1 MTTSS
6 KKDVAATFLKMCAAG
21 EVREAY
27 NRYVRENFKHH
38 NPYFPC
44 DRHSLIEAMEK
55 SLIEDPNKSFQIRK
69 VIECADAVA
78 VLSRLQRSK
87 VDLGYAVVHILKF
100 EGEKIAEMWEVAQEI
115 PEDSPNELGM
125 F

>member
-1 MTTSS
+1 M
-6 KKDVAATFLKMCAAG
+6 
-21 EVREAY
+21 
-27 NRYVRENFKHH
+27 
-38 NPYFPC
+38 
-44 DRHSLIEAMEK
+44 EAMEK
-55 SLIEDPNKSFQIRK
+55 SVIEDPNKSFQIRK
-69 VIECADAVA
+69 VVECADSVA

-87 VDLGYAVVHILKF
+87 VDLSYAVVHILKF